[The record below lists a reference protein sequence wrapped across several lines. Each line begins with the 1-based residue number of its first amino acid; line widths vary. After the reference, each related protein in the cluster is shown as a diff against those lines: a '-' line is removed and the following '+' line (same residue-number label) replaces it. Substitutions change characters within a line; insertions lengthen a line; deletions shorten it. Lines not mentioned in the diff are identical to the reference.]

1 MTKGKKNTPI
11 IKVCC
16 GSKCKKNKSGK
27 LAKALEKE
35 IATAGLADKVQIKKC
50 DCLGKC
56 KACPVV
62 GFSKGA
68 LCFEGVKPKDAS
80 KMVEKIMASL

>member
-1 MTKGKKNTPI
+1 MAKGKKKPPT

-16 GSKCKKNKSGK
+16 GSKCKENKSGK
-27 LAKALEKE
+27 LAKALDRE
-35 IATAGLADKVQIKKC
+35 ITNAGLENKVQIKKC

-62 GFSKGA
+62 GFSKGD

-80 KMVEKIMASL
+80 KMVEKIMATL